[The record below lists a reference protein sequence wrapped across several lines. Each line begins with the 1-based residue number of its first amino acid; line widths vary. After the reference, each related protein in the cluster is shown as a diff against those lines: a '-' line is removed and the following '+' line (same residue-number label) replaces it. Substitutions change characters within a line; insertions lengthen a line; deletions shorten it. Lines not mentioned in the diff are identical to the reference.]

1 MRLPGN
7 LVPYFS
13 CRTKYTAP
21 ASVKEVVGK
30 KLHLKSQP
38 HPTVANVDLAKH
50 TMTHMKNKNKQKL
63 DIDHNEDMFAFQ
75 NISSFDAQ
83 IESLKTKGFLRA
95 YQPYQPPADLLPR
108 FLSICSTT
116 LGISVDENELESIS
130 LKNIE
135 DKVKVLKSLQSEF
148 GHAVYNSRLHEMKNL
163 KQVFLFYSCEVCVMT
178 PYDKLDQ
185 DSKANLLPPN
195 LVVQLDPIRFTGKGD
210 HHLDKVTAWPRT
222 HNMVTG
228 LRAREKYPSMK
239 AEYSPWEEHDYSQG
253 PVEV

>member
-1 MRLPGN
+1 M
-7 LVPYFS
+7 
-13 CRTKYTAP
+13 
-21 ASVKEVVGK
+21 KEVVGK
-30 KLHLKSQP
+30 KMQLNSQRLP
-38 HPTVANVDLAKH
+38 KIANIDLAKH
-50 TMTHMKNKNKQKL
+50 TVTHIKNQNRQKL

-75 NISSFDAQ
+75 NLSSLDAQ
-83 IESLKTKGFLRA
+83 MDSLKTKGFLRA
-95 YQPYQPPADLLPR
+95 YHPYQPPADLVPR
-108 FLSICSTT
+108 FLSICSTA
-116 LGISVDENELESIS
+116 LGISVDENGLESIS
-130 LKNIE
+130 LNNVE

-163 KQVFLFYSCEVCVMT
+163 KQVFLFYSSEVCVMT

-210 HHLDKVTAWPRT
+210 HYLDKVTPWPRT
-222 HNMVTG
+222 HSPVTG
-228 LRAREKYPSMK
+228 LRAREKYATRK